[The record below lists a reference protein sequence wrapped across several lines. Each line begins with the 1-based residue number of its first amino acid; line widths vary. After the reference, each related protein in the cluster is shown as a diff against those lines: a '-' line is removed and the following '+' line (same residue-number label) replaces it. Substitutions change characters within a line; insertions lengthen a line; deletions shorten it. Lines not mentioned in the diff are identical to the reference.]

1 MENMIKNSLI
11 FGNKTGTN
19 KKFKPS
25 LEVLVRLARVLIENQ
40 SVLKTHLHIAS
51 RVKWSSFACYLT
63 WLTENRIVQ
72 CNGLDETYALTK
84 NGRNAFTFLLKFNDI
99 VRTSEHYLCA

>member
-1 MENMIKNSLI
+1 MVKNSLI
-11 FGNKTGTN
+11 LDIRTGTN

-25 LEVLVRLARVLIENQ
+25 LEVLVRLAKILIENQ
-40 SVLKTHLHIAS
+40 SVRKTHLHIAS

-72 CNGLDETYALTK
+72 CDELDETYALTK
-84 NGRNAFTFLLKFNDI
+84 NGRDALTLLLKFNDH
-99 VRTSEHYLCA
+99 VRTREHYLCA